1 MVADI
6 HIGNNLYGALAY
18 NQEKI
23 DAGLGKILETNRVFV
38 PADGQFSVG
47 DCMRD
52 FERVMPSQVTTT
64 RGIIHIS
71 LNPHPED
78 KINDDQLADIGREY
92 MERLG
97 FGGQPYMIFKH
108 EDIDRQHLHIVST
121 RVRSDGSLISDKKN
135 YEKSKKITDDL
146 EQKYGLHPKDRKQG
160 EVWQLSPV
168 DASRSD
174 LKKQVANVVKP
185 LATMYKFQS
194 LGEYRALLSLYNIG
208 GEKIEGSNQ
217 GHNYTGLVYSALD
230 ADGNRVGKPLKSS
243 LFGKSYGIEALEQS
257 MKKSGEEIKAGGQAA
272 KTKALVSASLEGS
285 CTGDEFRADL
295 QGKGID
301 LILRYGNGERLFGV
315 TFIDHNSRTVL
326 NGSALGK
333 EFSAN
338 ALSTRFADFSEGEN
352 RREDLQPVLFAPA
365 KEALRLFVQS
375 TPDDKQP
382 AMVKR
387 YSGDDSS
394 VGSLLSVLTPEPDQ
408 HDNNQPV
415 PAKKKKKKRRYG
427 RQL

>member
-23 DAGLGKILETNRVFV
+23 DAGLGKILEANRIFV

-47 DCMRD
+47 GCMRD
-52 FERVMPSQVTTT
+52 FKRAMPPQVTTT

-78 KINDDQLADIGREY
+78 KLTDDQLTDIGREY
-92 MERLG
+92 LEKLG
-97 FGGQPYMIFKH
+97 FGSQPYLIFKH
-108 EDIDRQHLHIVST
+108 EDIDRQHLHLVST
-121 RVRSDGSLISDKKN
+121 RVRSDGTLISDKNN
-135 YEKSKKITDDL
+135 YEKSKKITDGL
-146 EQKYGLHPKDRKQG
+146 EKKYGLHPKDKKQG
-160 EVWQLSPV
+160 EAWQLSPV

-174 LKKQVANVVKP
+174 LKKQTANVIKP

-208 GEKIEGSNQ
+208 VEKVEGDNQ
-217 GHNYTGLVYSALD
+217 GHKYTGLVYSALD

-243 LFGKSYGIEALEQS
+243 LFGKSYGIEALERT
-257 MKKSGEEIKAGGQAA
+257 MKESGEEIKAKGIAVH
-272 KTKALVSASLEGS
+272 TRTLVSASLTGS
-285 CTGDEFRADL
+285 RTGSEFRADL

-301 LILRYGNGERLFGV
+301 LVLRYGNGGRLFGV

-326 NGSALGK
+326 NGSVLGK

-338 ALSTRFADFSEGEN
+338 ALATRFADFAQGEN
-352 RREDLQPVLFAPA
+352 HREDLQAVS
-365 KEALRLFVQS
+365 S
-375 TPDDKQP
+375 TPVKETLRPSVQPVQEDKQP
-382 AMVKR
+382 TTAKG
-387 YSGDDSS
+387 YAGDDSP
-394 VGSLLSVLTPEPDQ
+394 VGSLLSVLTPETNQ
-408 HDNNQPV
+408 HDDNQPM
-415 PAKKKKKKRRYG
+415 PKKKKKKKRRYG
-427 RQL
+427 RQV

>member
-23 DAGLGKILETNRVFV
+23 DAGLGKILEANRIFV

-52 FERVMPSQVTTT
+52 FERAMPPQVTTT

-78 KINDDQLADIGREY
+78 KITDDQLTDIGREY

-97 FGGQPYMIFKH
+97 FGGQPYLIFKH

-121 RVRSDGSLISDKKN
+121 RVRIDGTLISDKNN
-135 YEKSKKITDDL
+135 YEKSKKITDEL
-146 EQKYGLHPKDRKQG
+146 EKKYGLHPKGKKQG
-160 EVWQLSPV
+160 ETWQLSPV

-174 LKKQVANVVKP
+174 LKKQVANAIKP
-185 LATMYKFQS
+185 LASMYKFQS
-194 LGEYRALLSLYNIG
+194 LGEFRALLSLYNIG
-208 GEKIEGSNQ
+208 VEKIEGDNQ
-217 GHNYTGLVYSALD
+217 GHKYTGLVYSALD

-243 LFGKSYGIEALEQS
+243 LFGKSYGIEALEQT
-257 MKKSGEEIKAGGQAA
+257 MKKSGEEIKAGKQAA
-272 KTKALVSASLEGS
+272 KTKLLVSASLNGS
-285 CTGDEFRADL
+285 RTGSEFRTDL

-301 LILRYGNGERLFGV
+301 LVLRYGNGGRLFGV

-338 ALSTRFADFSEGEN
+338 ALGTRFADFAMEEN
-352 RREDLQPVLFAPA
+352 QQPVLSIPQ
-365 KEALRLFVQS
+365 KEVLRPLQE
-375 TPDDKQP
+375 DKQP
-382 AMVKR
+382 ATVKG
-387 YSGDDSS
+387 YSDDDSP
-394 VGSLLSVLTPEPDQ
+394 VGSLFSVLTPEPDQ
-408 HDNNQPV
+408 QGDNLPM
-415 PAKKKKKKRRYG
+415 PKKRKKKKRRYG
-427 RQL
+427 RQM